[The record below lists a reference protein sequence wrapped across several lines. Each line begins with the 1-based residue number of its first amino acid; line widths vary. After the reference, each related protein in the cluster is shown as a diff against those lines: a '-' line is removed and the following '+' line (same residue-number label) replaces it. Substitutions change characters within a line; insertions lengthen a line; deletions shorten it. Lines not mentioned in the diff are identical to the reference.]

1 MIHKKMMAGLM
12 LFIFVMSV
20 IPVALAEEDTSNELD
35 VDTEMDSIEKQHLE
49 EARKDRL
56 TQKALDK
63 RQEAKDRK
71 HLLLGKEVRE
81 KIKES
86 INDRKV
92 LREKLIAIKEKNEEV
107 KEQYKLHRKHL
118 AKLKDVLGGCNTED
132 CKSEAKEKYND
143 AAQDHVLKMVDVMKR
158 SLDKLKEHL
167 GLYKDLTDDEKDNIL
182 SLVDGHY
189 ETLSSLEERVNNG
202 ESLREV
208 VNELKEL
215 RKEINKLRR
224 HTSSLLTAH
233 KIKTI
238 VEKHTNLVNG
248 MEKRIQFAEGEGY
261 DTTNLKDIAARF
273 RENFDNLED
282 LYSDIQ
288 EKWEVAQQEKTR
300 EAYGEVRKAREEVK
314 ETLKESRKL
323 LREFVSELNSVMN

>member
-1 MIHKKMMAGLM
+1 
-12 LFIFVMSV
+12 
-20 IPVALAEEDTSNELD
+20 
-35 VDTEMDSIEKQHLE
+35 
-49 EARKDRL
+49 
-56 TQKALDK
+56 
-63 RQEAKDRK
+63 
-71 HLLLGKEVRE
+71 
-81 KIKES
+81 
-86 INDRKV
+86 
-92 LREKLIAIKEKNEEV
+92 
-107 KEQYKLHRKHL
+107 
-118 AKLKDVLGGCNTED
+118 
-132 CKSEAKEKYND
+132 D

-288 EKWEVAQQEKTR
+288 EKWEVAQEEKTR

-314 ETLKESRKL
+314 ETLK
-323 LREFVSELNSVMN
+323 